1 MSVCRKF
8 YSRERER
15 IATSKGRLRGIQGFD
30 REGATRTEMTSTTL
44 INNLENGR
52 LLQGHGKAPLRVK
65 GETVSDQLP
74 KNNFSKTSLSMPNQF
89 PPFFIS
95 RKTALIGILNMMF
108 IVGQCVPFNPGPF
121 FNNDFDYKASSINS
135 GDSQNNYPIERLSTE
150 KYKSPTDDDKYL
162 SVEKRE
168 ISGLNTDS
176 SFKSESPEPA
186 ESLFLRIRKRDDD
199 EESSPQ
205 PESDENEE
213 EPKAESGKNEEEPKP
228 ESGGNEEEPKP
239 ESGENEEKPKPE
251 SGGNEESPAQ
261 EQNEEKP
268 DDQEEG
274 LIPPPS
280 KESLPPEPVEE
291 EESSTSNLEEPP
303 VLPTSNQ
310 EDMPFSKNKD
320 TSEEDFVFQKK
331 PLSFGVL

>member
-1 MSVCRKF
+1 
-8 YSRERER
+8 
-15 IATSKGRLRGIQGFD
+15 
-30 REGATRTEMTSTTL
+30 
-44 INNLENGR
+44 
-52 LLQGHGKAPLRVK
+52 
-65 GETVSDQLP
+65 
-74 KNNFSKTSLSMPNQF
+74 
-89 PPFFIS
+89 
-95 RKTALIGILNMMF
+95 MMF
-108 IVGQCVPFNPGPF
+108 IVGQCVPFNPGSF

-168 ISGLNTDS
+168 ISGLNTYS
-176 SFKSESPEPA
+176 SFKSESPEP
-186 ESLFLRIRKRDDD
+186 ESSFLRIRKRDDD

-205 PESDENEE
+205 PESGGNED
-213 EPKAESGKNEEEPKP
+213 EPKAESDENEEEPKP
-228 ESGGNEEEPKP
+228 ESGGNEEEPKA
-239 ESGENEEKPKPE
+239 ESGENEEEPKPE
-251 SGGNEESPAQ
+251 SGGNEESPAR
-261 EQNEEKP
+261 EPNEEKP

-320 TSEEDFVFQKK
+320 TSKEDFVFQKK
-331 PLSFGVL
+331 PLSFGVLKQKGKVGVSTTANGMDSGPIEFMPEDNWGEDSFYPRSFPSVWKGKKSRTIKPPNGILGRVFSYAGQIQRRAST